1 MSFFS
6 SLFGSTIK
14 YSQTEHPFS
23 EFDIKKIVSPYNVR
37 TLKQSEAG
45 LVEQAII
52 ARRRG
57 DGKIS
62 LQQIY
67 ETLMQ
72 LKNQNKISKQ
82 DRDGLMED
90 FEEFFSKWYTLV
102 SKWLYE
108 EDYNPNGRAW

>member
-1 MSFFS
+1 MSIFG
-6 SLFGSTIK
+6 SLFGSSMQYPKI
-14 YSQTEHPFS
+14 EHPFS
-23 EFDIKKIVSPYNVR
+23 EIEIKKLVSPYNVR

-67 ETLMQ
+67 ETLTQ
-72 LKNQNKISKQ
+72 LKNQHKISLQ
-82 DRDGLMED
+82 DRDGLMKD
-90 FEEFFSKWYTLV
+90 FEQYFNQHFV
-102 SKWLYE
+102 
-108 EDYNPNGRAW
+108 

>member
-1 MSFFS
+1 MSIFG
-6 SLFGSTIK
+6 SLFGSSTQYPK
-14 YSQTEHPFS
+14 TEHSFS
-23 EFDIKKIVSPYNVR
+23 EFDIKKLVSPYNVR

-67 ETLMQ
+67 ETLTQ
-72 LKNQNKISKQ
+72 LKNQHKISLQ
-82 DRDGLMED
+82 DRDGLMKD
-90 FEEFFSKWYTLV
+90 FEQYFNQHFV
-102 SKWLYE
+102 
-108 EDYNPNGRAW
+108 